1 MKKVLIAFVVIIS
14 MTQPSVTS
22 PFCDT
27 DTAIA
32 QLLSLIESPDATNQ
46 IGKHKI
52 LCFDRIFAILLHP
65 RRQAA
70 VVCVLIRYIITKNQ
84 FKSAILQVNV
94 CYFGNF
100 QIKIE

>member
-46 IGKHKI
+46 IEKHKI
-52 LCFDRIFAILLHP
+52 LCYNRIFALLLYA
-65 RRQAA
+65 RRQTAPQQSKTSFD
-70 VVCVLIRYIITKNQ
+70 CIRFALSLHRQKARTELYN
-84 FKSAILQVNV
+84 
-94 CYFGNF
+94 
-100 QIKIE
+100 

>member
-14 MTQPSVTS
+14 MTQQTVTS

-70 VVCVLIRYIITKNQ
+70 PQQSKASFDSFGLHFHCIVKRKERNCKII
-84 FKSAILQVNV
+84 
-94 CYFGNF
+94 
-100 QIKIE
+100 IKIEL

>member
-70 VVCVLIRYIITKNQ
+70 PQQSKASFDSFGLHCHCIAKRKERNCKII
-84 FKSAILQVNV
+84 
-94 CYFGNF
+94 
-100 QIKIE
+100 IKIEL

>member
-14 MTQPSVTS
+14 MTQQTVTS

-32 QLLSLIESPDATNQ
+32 RLLSHIESPDATNE
-46 IGKHKI
+46 IEKHKI

-70 VVCVLIRYIITKNQ
+70 PQQSKASFDSFGLHCHCIAKRQERIV
-84 FKSAILQVNV
+84 KSL
-94 CYFGNF
+94 
-100 QIKIE
+100 